1 MHKLGA
7 LVVLCVVALIAPSG
21 AATGGSALGL
31 SSALSA
37 AATPGPDHAVVFV
50 GGMGG
55 GSGGMGGGAGGM
67 GGGTGGMGGG
77 AGGMGG
83 GHIGFGDPFGSPAGG
98 FARSAGD
105 QLENAGPV
113 ANYTYQC
120 ITPAG
125 RCQFVAPATLR
136 SSSLRSGS
144 DCVCGDWQT
153 KGRVE

>member
-50 GGMGG
+50 
-55 GSGGMGGGAGGM
+55 
-67 GGGTGGMGGG
+67 
-77 AGGMGG
+77 GGMGG

>member
-67 GGGTGGMGGG
+67 GGG
-77 AGGMGG
+77 
-83 GHIGFGDPFGSPAGG
+83 HIGFGDPFGSPAGG

-125 RCQFVAPATLR
+125 RCPFVAPATLR

-144 DCVCGDWQT
+144 DCVCGDRQT